1 VPTVKTEIKEIGSFN
16 DVVVMKKILT
26 VLGAIFICLIVVGVI
41 FFSGLYYFASRL
53 DKEARAYLDE
63 VVPII
68 VTYWDPKEL
77 INRAS
82 PEFLQVYPAERVE
95 SLFDSFSDLMGPLKE
110 YKGAKGKITIGTTT
124 KGKPIIIADYQ
135 VRAAFEKAPAKIE
148 IQMIRRNNEWK
159 IVGFRV
165 SLEDF
170 APYEERTPKRSYQ
183 F

>member
-1 VPTVKTEIKEIGSFN
+1 
-16 DVVVMKKILT
+16 MKKILT

-41 FFSGLYYFASRL
+41 FFSGFYYFASRL

-82 PEFLQVYPAERVE
+82 PEFLQVYSAERVE

-110 YKGAKGKITIGTTT
+110 YRGAKGKIKIGTTT
-124 KGKPIIIADYQ
+124 KGKPIILADYQ
-135 VRAAFEKAPAKIE
+135 VRAVFEKAPAKIE
-148 IQMIRRNNEWK
+148 IQMIRRDDKWQ
-159 IVGFRV
+159 IGGFRV
-165 SLEDF
+165 ILEDF
-170 APYEERTPKRSYQ
+170 TPNQERIPKRSYQ